1 MNTFNPYFWELFSPS
16 PPSLFNSNAF
26 RLCGFLPY
34 TCVPRPNLW
43 LPVRCYVIR
52 LMLEFLTGWPPA
64 VLLPLPPLALWSG
77 PSLLFSEFGLCYP
90 ELTVDSMSAASILFV
105 AE

>member
-1 MNTFNPYFWELFSPS
+1 
-16 PPSLFNSNAF
+16 
-26 RLCGFLPY
+26 
-34 TCVPRPNLW
+34 
-43 LPVRCYVIR
+43 
-52 LMLEFLTGWPPA
+52 MLEFLTGWPPA

>member
-1 MNTFNPYFWELFSPS
+1 
-16 PPSLFNSNAF
+16 
-26 RLCGFLPY
+26 
-34 TCVPRPNLW
+34 
-43 LPVRCYVIR
+43 
-52 LMLEFLTGWPPA
+52 